1 MAIVEHVDS
10 ELHLGGP
17 DGVWRAMG
25 LTRRSEKSSQVWNA
39 FQSRHAVLEARDPD
53 TAADVYKAT
62 VKAGFEAWKSEG
74 EALDP
79 EAQTQR
85 ESELIAWHNQHLLEK
100 EVASTHLPGGRMKQ
114 MLKIQSRLGEDATL
128 NLLNLGIFTV
138 SFVVNVSL
146 SDVEAT
152 EANAVVH
159 PSKLSHK
166 LFSEKHLHI
175 QEYLN
180 TLAGGLAAEMEDIR
194 HHEAA
199 EALLSKRWWTTV
211 QRDQRENIS
220 KFLVNMWNNA
230 CSDTQDHW
238 VKPSYAHLLDQLY
251 ARRWCIVDYPNDTR
265 PLSNVATN
273 RTLSSRELKS
283 LLQAFDSDTPP
294 RIVPWAADKV
304 AKDGVDLPLAN
315 LGGLPLVESCDGTV
329 VCWVHECSSWESVF
343 GKGVEMR
350 VHAKWDRRMARRD
363 AKVSSGPVLN
373 VTRRWSIRLK
383 TQGVP
388 LAVSGKAHKRK
399 DNPTPGEELSNSDA
413 HQIKRKKRAVAPAS
427 PLAEELSA

>member
-1 MAIVEHVDS
+1 MWALEILWIVEDFIMHRAHEDNLFVMQWVGLFIQRWWDAFEVHDVQFPHDSNVNLDFISDIPCSDWHSRFYPSSGPAHRLPPADVLAYGSTVPKRKRRKAGRLPDNALEVLAEAKENIMAIVERVDS

-17 DGVWRAMG
+17 DGVWHAMG

-74 EALDP
+74 KALDP

-146 SDVEAT
+146 GDVEAT

-194 HHEAA
+194 HHEAV

-220 KFLVNMWNNA
+220 KFLVNMWST
-230 CSDTQDHW
+230 SD
-238 VKPSYAHLLDQLY
+238 V
-251 ARRWCIVDYPNDTR
+251 
-265 PLSNVATN
+265 
-273 RTLSSRELKS
+273 LKRY
-283 LLQAFDSDTPP
+283 D
-294 RIVPWAADKV
+294 
-304 AKDGVDLPLAN
+304 
-315 LGGLPLVESCDGTV
+315 
-329 VCWVHECSSWESVF
+329 
-343 GKGVEMR
+343 
-350 VHAKWDRRMARRD
+350 
-363 AKVSSGPVLN
+363 
-373 VTRRWSIRLK
+373 IRY
-383 TQGVP
+383 
-388 LAVSGKAHKRK
+388 
-399 DNPTPGEELSNSDA
+399 
-413 HQIKRKKRAVAPAS
+413 
-427 PLAEELSA
+427 